1 MRSKANQILGDNF
14 TLDDFIVEVMVSG
27 LDHGDS
33 ALASTNNNDLVVLSK
48 RNKQSTIKS
57 IDTKHACC

>member
-1 MRSKANQILGDNF
+1 MRSKTNQILGDNF
-14 TLDDFIVEVMVSG
+14 TLDDFVVEEMVSG

-33 ALASTNNNDLVVLSK
+33 TLASTNNNDLVVLSK